1 MIEKEYIA
9 KSYPEPNEAYTQEL
23 IRIIQENALPIEII
37 RIDSPT
43 FEFEG
48 VRTPIGCDR
57 ALELSNFIS
66 VVDRHVRLGAT
77 KLYLLC
83 VDYKYDKLIIGFGE
97 DIEYSY
103 SDTFYVRWGFKK

>member
-1 MIEKEYIA
+1 MIEKKYVER
-9 KSYPEPNEAYTQEL
+9 SYPEPHEGYTQEL

-37 RIDSPT
+37 RIDSPM

-66 VVDRHVRLGAT
+66 VVDRHVKLGAT

-83 VDYKYDKLIIGFGE
+83 VDYKYDKIINGE
-97 DIEYSY
+97 DYLFT
-103 SDTFYVRWGFKK
+103 DTFYVRWSFKK